1 MTYRACLLYIHLT
14 VNKRNKKA
22 LETQTQENIY
32 HLWFSRM
39 VVRMDIENV
48 DIGILGYC
56 DRRILFLNLGCW
68 YNPQILVNTV
78 LHGHVRGCGKVI
90 WGGNGGIVTLASWEK
105 HFIMVCENLLQ
116 YPRTLY
122 PLLLLRL
129 LWFILSLLLL
139 IFK

>member
-90 WGGNGGIVTLASWEK
+90 WGKWGYRNISQLGETFLHGIRESLAISTYSISIVIAAL
-105 HFIMVCENLLQ
+105 IMIYIVLAPSNL
-116 YPRTLY
+116 
-122 PLLLLRL
+122 
-129 LWFILSLLLL
+129 
-139 IFK
+139 